1 MSSLKGFYKNINKL
15 NSIYILQ
22 VKARD
27 EAVRN
32 DLKLLLREYVT
43 VDEENPKSE
52 TNGKSDVKSDSKSDS
67 KSDKKSESKD
77 KTKEKEESKSKSDI
91 SKEEYGEKKDIIVDQ
106 IEKFRETQK
115 K

>member
-1 MSSLKGFYKNINKL
+1 M
-15 NSIYILQ
+15 Q

-67 KSDKKSESKD
+67 KSEKKSESKD

>member
-1 MSSLKGFYKNINKL
+1 MYTLK
-15 NSIYILQ
+15 

-43 VDEENPKSE
+43 VDEENSKSE
-52 TNGKSDVKSDSKSDS
+52 TNGKSDVKSDSKSE
-67 KSDKKSESKD
+67 KKSESKD